1 MYILGIHL
9 GHDSSVAL
17 LKDGEVL
24 AAAAEERFTHLK
36 HYSLTPIRALD
47 FVLKKAKISMKEV
60 DLVVIPA
67 MTTLPEL
74 KVLLNLE
81 EKTLLFPQGE
91 NVKKDLL
98 YFVKFLLIK
107 VIQFLRQTTE
117 IQLPVYIKNFDAGKK
132 EIVNIEHH
140 LAHAASAYYS
150 SGFTEK
156 TLVFTADGAGDGLS
170 LTLWLGENN
179 RLQPLYKVG
188 RNGSLGAF
196 YSTVTEA
203 LGWMVGDGEGKT
215 MGLAPYG
222 NYKKLKGK
230 LDFIRPHFENGY
242 LAKKYNWGWPGIFF
256 DSGTEHWHFDK
267 ALEVKKLIQKYG
279 EENVAA
285 ECQRVLE
292 EEIIFL
298 LKMWLQKTGA
308 KYLAAAGGVL
318 LNVKVNQKILSSCDL
333 ENFYVFPDAG
343 DSGIAVGAALYGY
356 FLKNPRIIPK
366 KINSVYWGPE
376 YSDSQI
382 KKILDIRRIKYQKLD
397 KFKLTKIVANLLS
410 KNYIVGWFQ
419 GAMEMGPRA
428 LGNRSILM
436 DPRYAENKDIINKTV
451 KYRESFR
458 PFCPSILD
466 TAAEDYLETLK
477 DAPFMIIA
485 DHVKKNKTK
494 HIPAVVHVDGTVRPQ
509 IVFRQQNPLFYE
521 LLSNFGSI
529 TGVPVLLNTSFN
541 IRGEPIVATPEDAI
555 KCFFDTGMDF
565 LSMGSFLISK

>member
-17 LKDGEVL
+17 VKDGKVL
-24 AAAAEERFTHLK
+24 AAAAEERFTRLK
-36 HYSLTPIRALD
+36 HYSLTPMRALD
-47 FVLKKAKISMKEV
+47 FCLQKARISMKEI
-60 DLVVIPA
+60 DLIVIPA

-74 KVLLNLE
+74 KVLLNL
-81 EKTLLFPQGE
+81 KDKALLFPQGE
-91 NVKKDLL
+91 TVKKDIF
-98 YFVKFLLIK
+98 YFAKFLLIK
-107 VIQFLRQTTE
+107 LIQLLRQTTE
-117 IQLPVYIKNFDAGKK
+117 IQLPAYIKNFDAGNK
-132 EIVNIEHH
+132 EILNIEHH
-140 LAHAASAYYS
+140 FAHGASAYYA

-170 LTLWLGENN
+170 LTLWLGEENK
-179 RLQPLYKVG
+179 LKPLYKVG
-188 RNGSLGAF
+188 RSGSLGAF

-222 NYKKLKGK
+222 SFKKLKGK

-242 LAKKYNWGWPGIFF
+242 LVKKYHWGWPGIFF
-256 DSGTEHWHFDK
+256 DSGTEHWHFK
-267 ALEVKKLIQKYG
+267 QSEQVKKLIQKYG
-279 EENVAA
+279 VENIAA

-292 EEIIFL
+292 EEIISL
-298 LKMWLQKTGA
+298 IKYWLKKTGT
-308 KYLAAAGGVL
+308 KYFAAAGGVL
-318 LNVKVNQKILSSCDL
+318 LNVKANQKILEECEL
-333 ENFYVFPDAG
+333 EDFYVFPDAG

-356 FLKNPRIIPK
+356 FLKNPEAPIN
-366 KINSVYWGPE
+366 KITAVYWGPQF
-376 YSDSQI
+376 SDRQI
-382 KKILDIRRIKYQKLD
+382 KKILDVRRIKYQKLG
-397 KFKLTKIVANLLS
+397 KKELVSRVAKLLS
-410 KNYIVGWFQ
+410 NNYIVGWFQ

-436 DPRYAENKDIINKTV
+436 DPRKAENKDIINERV

-466 TAAEDYLETLK
+466 TAAKDYLERLQE
-477 DAPFMIIA
+477 APFMIIA
-485 DHVKKNKTK
+485 DNVKKEKAK
-494 HIPAVVHVDGTVRPQ
+494 DIPAVVHVDGTVRPQ
-509 IVFRQQNPLFYE
+509 IVTKNKNPLFYE
-521 LLSNFGSI
+521 LLQQFELL

-565 LSMGSFLISK
+565 LIIGSFLISK